1 MNTHS
6 TGTFD
11 FAMNSALKDLPTVSA
26 DHQRGGMRHLAA
38 AVTIITARDG
48 DTRVGL
54 TATAVSSVT
63 IEPPRMVVMV
73 NKKVAA
79 NDIILKTGALC
90 INLLSVEQE
99 HLAKVFAGM
108 MKDVVG
114 PARFEHGTWIER
126 VTGAPVLEG
135 ALASFD
141 CRVVKVMDESSHNG
155 FLCDVLA
162 TGEVIGGDPLLYADG
177 AFRRLAPLEG

>member
-1 MNTHS
+1 MTSHS
-6 TGTFD
+6 FEIPAT
-11 FAMNSALKDLPTVSA
+11 LKDLPTVSA
-26 DHQRGGMRHLAA
+26 DHQRNGMRHLAA
-38 AVTIITARDG
+38 AVTVVTAKDG
-48 DTRVGL
+48 DMRVGL

-90 INLLSVEQE
+90 INLLSTEQE
-99 HLAKVFAGM
+99 HIAKVFAGM
-108 MKDVVG
+108 IKDVTG
-114 PARFEHGTWIER
+114 AARFEHGTWSEQ

-162 TGEVIGGDPLLYADG
+162 TGELLGGDPLLYAGG
-177 AFRRLAPLEG
+177 AFRRLAPLEA